1 MKEIK
6 EIFGYIE
13 DNRIN
18 MNPSQIRF
26 IESLK
31 KYYKRERL
39 LSDKQLF
46 ILHEIRNYIQLEV
59 SMQIKKAS

>member
-6 EIFGYIE
+6 EIFQYIE

-18 MNPSQIRF
+18 VNPSQIRF
-26 IESLK
+26 IETLK
-31 KYYKRERL
+31 KYYKRERS

-46 ILHEIRNYIQLEV
+46 ILHEIRNYVQIEV